1 MRTIPSIPELYENI
15 SSDLKSKLNLS
26 DADLKT
32 VFGAFD
38 SVIAAQF
45 KLVYLYLADIQNNIF
60 PDTADTIEN
69 GGTLERL
76 GNIYLNRSPNPATI
90 GVFEASVVGVA
101 GSVLRSALTF
111 KSNENSKNPGQ
122 LYILD
127 SEYILTGNADIIEI
141 RSVKGGVLYDLSIG
155 DELTITEP
163 VVGVSN
169 IITITD
175 VLEQPK
181 AQEDISVYRQ
191 LILDAIQLEPQ
202 GGAKTDYRIWA
213 GDAQGVQ
220 KVYPYVRNGEA
231 GVVDVYVE
239 ATALDSIDGN
249 GTPSATI
256 LSDVSEVIE
265 FDPDDSKP
273 LNERG
278 RRPIQAEVVTL
289 PITTVPVNIA
299 ITGLS
304 VNTSAVQAAIT
315 NNIEAYLKTI
325 RPYVAGADLSRDK
338 NDILYA
344 ARVQSV
350 ATDVLES
357 SNFFTSL
364 ILQVDGVTELNY
376 EFTLG
381 DIPYL
386 SNITFNA

>member
-1 MRTIPSIPELYENI
+1 MRNIPTIPELYENI

-45 KLVYLYLADIQNNIF
+45 KLVYLYLSDIQNNIF
-60 PDTADTIEN
+60 PDTADTLEN

-90 GVFEASVVGVA
+90 GVFEALVTGTA
-101 GSVLRSALTF
+101 GSVLRSGLTF

-127 SEYILTGNADIIEI
+127 SEYTLTGSGDNIEI
-141 RSVKGGVLYDLSIG
+141 RSVKGGVDYDLNIS

-169 IITITD
+169 IVTITSILD
-175 VLEQPK
+175 QPK
-181 AQEDISVYRQ
+181 AQEDISIYRQ

-231 GVVDVYVE
+231 GIVDVYVE
-239 ATALDSIDGN
+239 ATEVDSTDGN

-256 LSDVSEVIE
+256 LNDVLDVIE

-278 RRPIQAEVVTL
+278 RRPIQANVVSL
-289 PITTVPVNIA
+289 AITPVPVNVA
-299 ITGLS
+299 ITGLDS
-304 VNTSAVQAAIT
+304 NTLEVRTAIE
-315 NNIEAYLKTI
+315 NNIKAYLKNI

-357 SNFFTSL
+357 SNFFTNL
-364 ILQVDGVTELNY
+364 VMQVDGVTELSY

-386 SNITFNA
+386 SNITFNV